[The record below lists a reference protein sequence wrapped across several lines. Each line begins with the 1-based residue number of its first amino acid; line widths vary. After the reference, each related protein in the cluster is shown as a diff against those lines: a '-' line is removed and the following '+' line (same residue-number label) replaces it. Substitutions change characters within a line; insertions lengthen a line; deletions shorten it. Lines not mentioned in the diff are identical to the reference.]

1 MILKD
6 ISFSGFFKIFGIVHL
21 LIFLLT
27 ALIGITALLVV
38 PDRITINDFKILG
51 ILTLD
56 LGDANIAPIVLLIIG
71 FINSILSVTLYA
83 LIAVILTKLPFI
95 GRIKIT
101 PTAYDEQVF
110 D

>member
-1 MILKD
+1 
-6 ISFSGFFKIFGIVHL
+6 
-21 LIFLLT
+21 
-27 ALIGITALLVV
+27 LLVA
-38 PDRITINDFKILG
+38 PDRITIQESKILG

-56 LGDANIAPIVLLIIG
+56 LGDANSAPIVLLILG
-71 FINSILSVTLYA
+71 LVNSILTVTLSA

-101 PTAYDEQVF
+101 PKAYDEQVF